1 MTAAAYAIDH
11 FTEPERRV
19 FRPRERITPSAWA
32 EKYRVVVRGPAQGK
46 WTNALTP
53 YCIEPMDTIALPW
66 VRKVF
71 LCWAPQTGKTSVGI
85 NFMLYAIDVDPGP
98 MFYVMPDEK
107 VSKRIAKRQLIPT
120 IRSTPRISELLSR
133 RIDDVSSL
141 HVNFVNGC
149 DLMMAWAS
157 SAAALA
163 SESIRY
169 IFWDEPGKY
178 PDFVGEEADPFSLGD
193 VRTNAYPYTSKQIFY
208 STPKS
213 DGDAFDRLIR
223 SEAEEI
229 RRYHAKCPICGQLQ
243 LMDFTRIHW
252 QGKKDHREVLRGKLA
267 RYTCEHC
274 GMDWDDHARN
284 LAVRAGRWKAEH
296 PVERPTAIAFG
307 PLESWYSP
315 FVSLSKAAADFLKG
329 QEDPKKLQAFVTQ
342 HQARPWADR
351 IENKSESSV
360 LDHRTATP
368 PGIVPEWALALTAG
382 FDTQKRGFWFVVR
395 AWAEDMTSQAIL
407 YGHLATFDDVEAMVY
422 QTEFK
427 FENSQRTMGIWRA
440 AIDTG
445 GSEGEHSTELSRTE
459 EVYEFLAR
467 MRMKYGQRDVGGR
480 GIYGVKG
487 SSRRQF
493 QRVTEEK
500 DIDRKPEGLGRNVK
514 YRAMVGLRMLDTF
527 EMKCLIHWRLSE
539 RKGQRRGDNGE
550 ELPPDSNRFL
560 LHSETGMD
568 YVRQLLAEELV
579 KDRRGRREWR
589 RIRGDNHYLDCEVYA
604 AACVESSWQP
614 CFKLLVPA
622 TKEALK
628 LEGEK
633 SKKSAVDNSALQKP
647 STAPIAPAWNNRG
660 NASGSSWIGRR

>member
-1 MTAAAYAIDH
+1 MTAAAYAIEN
-11 FTEPERRV
+11 FTAPERRV
-19 FRPRERITPSAWA
+19 FRPRERITVSQWA

-66 VRKVF
+66 VRKIF

-98 MFYVMPDEK
+98 MLYVMPDEK

-120 IRSTPRISELLSR
+120 IRSTPRTGSLLSTR
-133 RIDDVSSL
+133 TDDTSTL
-141 HVNFVNGC
+141 HVNFANGC
-149 DLMMAWAS
+149 DLMMAWAT

-169 IFWDEPGKY
+169 IFWDEPSKY

-193 VRTNAYPYTSKQIFY
+193 VRTNVYPYTSKQIFY

-284 LAVRAGRWKAEH
+284 LAVRAGRWRAEH

-329 QEDPKKLQAFVTQ
+329 QDDPKKLQAFVTQ
-342 HQARPWADR
+342 HQARPWK
-351 IENKSESSV
+351 EVVESKAEGD
-360 LDHRTATP
+360 LLKRKTDLP
-368 PGIVPEWALALTAG
+368 PGIAPSWAVALTCG
-382 FDTQKRGFWFVVR
+382 IDVQKRGFWFVVR
-395 AWAEDMTSQAIL
+395 AWGEDLSSHLVQ
-407 YGHLATFDDVEAMVY
+407 YGYLSTFDEVRALVFDTWFPKDGTQERLQV
-422 QTEFK
+422 
-427 FENSQRTMGIWRA
+427 WRA
-440 AIDTG
+440 AMDTG
-445 GSEGEHSTELSRTE
+445 GGKGEHDDENVSRTE
-459 EVYEFLAR
+459 EIYEFIRAHGR
-467 MRMKYGQRDVGGR
+467 RDGKQV
-480 GIYGVKG
+480 IFAVKG
-487 SSRRQF
+487 SSRPQLI
-493 QRVTEEK
+493 RVNYPQA
-500 DIDRKPEGLGRNVK
+500 IDRMPRSNKPIPGGLE
-514 YRAMVGLRMLDTF
+514 LRSLDTYEF
-527 EMKCLIHWRLSE
+527 KKLLHWRLTRRDQKVDESGNVTPAE
-539 RKGQRRGDNGE
+539 SQRF
-550 ELPPDSNRFL
+550 FL
-560 LHSETGMD
+560 HAETGVD
-568 YVRQLLAEELV
+568 YTRQFLAEEL
-579 KDRRGRREWR
+579 RRSRKGRLEWVR
-589 RIRGDNHYLDCEVYA
+589 LRGDNHLLDCECYA
-604 AACVESSWQP
+604 AACADSSWHPNLAGLARYVKTKSDNVQRREHEQRRVEESKP
-614 CFKLLVPA
+614 KTTVQQIAQQRVAARRRPA
-622 TKEALK
+622 
-628 LEGEK
+628 GG
-633 SKKSAVDNSALQKP
+633 
-647 STAPIAPAWNNRG
+647 WM
-660 NASGSSWIGRR
+660 SGI